1 MRKLPDPETVSLA
14 LAGLV
19 WSKEVPSEEA
29 LQLKKTI
36 VRFLLLSWTMCLSN
50 ISFKLKKKMG
60 RVTDY
65 IEKGLLTQE
74 ESVMLQVSLK
84 MSRSCEQQLIHRQ
97 QM

>member
-1 MRKLPDPETVSLA
+1 MSRLPDPETVSLA

-29 LQLKKTI
+29 LHLKKTI
-36 VRFLLLSWTMCLSN
+36 VRFILLSWTMCLSN
-50 ISFKLKKKMG
+50 ISFKLKKRMG

-74 ESVMLQVSLK
+74 ESVMLQVSFK
-84 MSRSCEQQLIHRQ
+84 MFRSRPQSSIHRQ

>member
-1 MRKLPDPETVSLA
+1 MPDPETVSLA

-74 ESVMLQVSLK
+74 ESVMLQVSSK
-84 MSRSCEQQLIHRQ
+84 RPRSCEKPLIHRQ
-97 QM
+97 PM

>member
-1 MRKLPDPETVSLA
+1 MSKLPDPETVSLA

-36 VRFLLLSWTMCLSN
+36 VRYLLLSWTMCLSN

-74 ESVMLQVSLK
+74 ESVILQVYLK
-84 MSRSCEQQLIHRQ
+84 MFKSCEQPLIHRQ
-97 QM
+97 QT

>member
-1 MRKLPDPETVSLA
+1 MPDPETVSLA

-36 VRFLLLSWTMCLSN
+36 VRYMLLSWTMCLSN

-74 ESVMLQVSLK
+74 ESVMLQVSSKRL
-84 MSRSCEQQLIHRQ
+84 RSCEKPLIHRQ
-97 QM
+97 PM